1 MRTPLLKRLSR
12 QIRGRWRSKVLA
24 KNGFAVLADSKN
36 GVFAVHPGDF
46 HISRTLLERGEY
58 DWAQITLLSTL
69 IDAQSRL
76 IFAGAHIGSLLV
88 PLVRAAGTSTIL
100 AYEPSPANFRLLAMN
115 LSLNA
120 IQGVMLK
127 NAALG
132 AERGTIRFTEN
143 SINTGNSRVA
153 VSNGE
158 IEVPVDTL
166 DATVPSNWEAIDLM
180 VMDIEGSEVAAMRG
194 GRTILARTKRLYVEF
209 APEQLREQG
218 ATVEEFS
225 RLAADFF
232 VSAYVIDER
241 MTFIPAAEFGRYFRG
256 LSGQR
261 GLLRNLLFT
270 QDKQPDLSPDRAF
283 PRRG

>member
-24 KNGFAVLADSKN
+24 RNGFAVVADTKN
-36 GVFAVHPGDF
+36 GLLAVHPGDF

-88 PLVRAAGTSTIL
+88 PLVRAAGTRAVL
-100 AYEPSPANFRLLAMN
+100 AYEPSPANFRLLSMN
-115 LSLNA
+115 LSLNM
-120 IQGVMLK
+120 IQGVTLK

-132 AERGTIRFTEN
+132 DAPGMIRFTEN

-153 VSNGE
+153 AANGE
-158 IEVPVDTL
+158 IEVPVETL
-166 DATVPSNWEAIDLM
+166 DSTVPPAWETIDLM
-180 VMDIEGSEVAAMRG
+180 VMDIEGSEVMAMRG
-194 GRTILARTKRLYVEF
+194 GRATLARTQRLYVEF

-218 ATVEEFS
+218 ASVEEFS
-225 RLAADFF
+225 ALAEGFF
-232 VSAYVIDER
+232 ASAYVVDER
-241 MTFIPAAEFGRYFRG
+241 MSFIRAAEFGSYFRG
-256 LSGQR
+256 LAEQR

-270 QDKQPDLSPDRAF
+270 RDKQPCLSRESVFKAA
-283 PRRG
+283 G